1 MSQFFGRNV
10 MGELPIFAQEPLP
23 GLEVVAAVMRMGSER
38 PTMTEER
45 VIPLSF
51 LKVSGLAHRGPKRP
65 KAAESQHFNEDRL
78 RSKYICGSPALF
90 LGRCDTSND
99 GR

>member
-1 MSQFFGRNV
+1 MRTLAALAAWCFHGRLVMSQFFGRNV

-51 LKVSGLAHRGPKRP
+51 LKVSGLAHR
-65 KAAESQHFNEDRL
+65 
-78 RSKYICGSPALF
+78 
-90 LGRCDTSND
+90 
-99 GR
+99 